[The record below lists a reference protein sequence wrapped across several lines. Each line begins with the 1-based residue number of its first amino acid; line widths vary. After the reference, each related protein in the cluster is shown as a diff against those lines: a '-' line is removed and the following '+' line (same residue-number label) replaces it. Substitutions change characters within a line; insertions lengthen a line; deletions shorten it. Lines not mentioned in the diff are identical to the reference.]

1 MTNKTQNCDLE
12 IVSLVKS
19 NFNFTGKTL
28 IAIVVS
34 HVVLLHIAVNVSLSL
49 SSVLSCRPLPWSCR
63 PLPCCPLPLSSR
75 PLPLSLCHLSPPVSP
90 LLLGGGVPW
99 FVDFFVISGDWWD
112 AELRGRVSHEP
123 TKIHPQRFLIKSET
137 IYSKKDKAKTS
148 QMMGWIENRPNKFRN
163 QNFVPQGLPAKCKT
177 QHFRLNSLILLI
189 ISVKT
194 GPLC

>member
-1 MTNKTQNCDLE
+1 MIVSREPFFNGTSLGWYEASIKKGSRQLAYGWPWVLLVMTNKTQNCDLE

-137 IYSKKDKAKTS
+137 IARKT
-148 QMMGWIENRPNKFRN
+148 RRKR
-163 QNFVPQGLPAKCKT
+163 
-177 QHFRLNSLILLI
+177 
-189 ISVKT
+189 VK
-194 GPLC
+194 